1 MKHNLL
7 SVCLILFGW
16 GCAVYASAAIPEN
29 CDSIR
34 EANSYPDHYC
44 SCEYEIKPAS
54 GITNL
59 KDVNFSDSIWFKTT
73 LKTFTNAGM
82 TAYLFSESDVQVDIY
97 QNCRTTK
104 KLYSFTVPE
113 NQTRDLDHET
123 ILAKLEQNGVDPGST
138 NMTIRVVFYPVVS
151 GADCRLMCYP
161 YNTGP
166 NSTPEDPLPVLVG
179 MSYVSSYA
187 YDVYELK
194 AENIPASCALY
205 TQWKEANNLTCNLT
219 VTRGSVD
226 GEVVAEH
233 EFLNSSTYFRF
244 DPNLLA
250 EVRESGESLYMHYDH
265 DASAAGRIITRE
277 ATLKEE
283 VTDLTLCQG
292 KGLEAYGTVYTT
304 PDTVTYNRAWV
315 GTSLKV
321 SEYKYNLTFTEPA
334 LQYDTLRVHVS
345 DLPMLYRGQ
354 YTIPASGACDF
365 DCLIHR
371 DDECDEHYL
380 LHVIRE
386 NDDYVTVCHGES
398 YDWNGT
404 TYTESGSY
412 TKTLQSAYGCD
423 SIVTLHLT
431 ILPESA
437 VTEEEMTVCG
447 SEGYVWDA
455 TGETYTT
462 AGDYEAVL
470 KDVNGCDSVV
480 ILHLNVLPAED
491 VVTNQTICKGESWVW
506 DVTGEAYGTIVKQTT
521 FDSKSD
527 KINPTAV
534 SKEGIT
540 IEISG
545 GATGNY
551 YDVAANNTLTI
562 SSAVGAISHIEI
574 TCTGSGTSTYGPG
587 NLNCA
592 DGTYTVNDYVGTW
605 TGNAERIVFTALKK
619 RVRAYKIVI
628 TYVDETVVEG
638 TVSVPRTNDY
648 GCEVN
653 YILNWKLQDCSVPE
667 CEDQVVEYTVD
678 TCGTSYLWK
687 PELEYTE
694 SGVYYD
700 SLTTA
705 LGCDSVEILYLTLNK
720 PVATEETVT
729 ACDSY
734 LWNDSTYTASG
745 DYTYTTTAKNGCD
758 SVVTLH
764 LTINKTQY
772 AEETVTA
779 CDSYLW
785 NDSTYTASGD
795 YTYTT
800 TAKNGCDSVVTL
812 HLTIN
817 KTQYAEETVT
827 ACDSYTWND
836 STYTASGDYTYTTTA
851 KNGCDSVV
859 TLHLTINKTQYAEET
874 VTACDSYLWNDSTYT
889 ASGDYTYTTTA
900 KNGCDSVVT
909 LHMTINKTRY
919 AEETVTACDSYTWNG
934 ETYATSGNYT
944 YTTTAK
950 NGCDSIVTL
959 HLTINQSSVAS
970 DNYATICYG
979 ETLPWNGGAYAAT
992 GDYTITLSNAAGC
1005 DSVVTLHLTVLPKA
1019 VSDTLVAVVGS
1030 DKLPYMWRGN
1040 GYSETGLY
1048 TIVEPYT
1055 TIDCDSAIHVLDL
1068 TVLIADMLDEQR
1080 VTICETELPYKWY
1093 GQALNQSGKYSYV
1106 EQYVGTDID
1115 SIQHVLT
1122 LTVNPTV
1129 YSTEKASICEGEA
1142 FTWNGVAYTEA
1153 GEYTATLNSVLTG
1166 CDSIVTLFLT
1176 VNPIVE
1182 TQEVVTACDA
1192 YVWTDGSTYTESGVY
1207 TQTLETIHGCD
1218 SIVTL
1223 HLTINHSSA
1232 ASDAYA
1238 TICYGESLSWNGG
1251 TYAATGDYTI
1261 TLSNVA
1267 GCDSVVTLHLTV
1279 LPEATTET
1287 EMLTIGADDTPYMW
1301 YGESY
1306 TASGEYT
1313 YVERYATT
1321 DCDSVI
1327 HVLYLTVLPSATVEE
1342 EQVAVCESEL
1352 PYTWYEYSCTESGNY
1367 VHSESY
1373 AGTDMDSVIYML
1385 TLEIYK
1391 TSLPSSVTLPVV
1403 RVGEPIDV
1411 SVPNA
1416 EIQAYIDAE
1425 TWYAP
1430 NSFISWYL
1438 KKEGE
1443 WADLTDE
1450 PVAASAR
1457 ELIMKYA
1464 VDSDCGRMESEDM
1477 TVTIVATSV
1486 DDAVTGEAVTV
1497 KKVILHDKVFIIR
1510 GDKMYSLMGIEV
1522 K

>member
-7 SVCLILFGW
+7 SVCLILLGW

-277 ATLKEE
+277 ASLTEE

-292 KGLEAYGTVYTT
+292 KGLEAYGTIHTT

-321 SEYKYNLTFTEPA
+321 CEYKYNLTFTEPT

-605 TGNAERIVFTALKK
+605 AGNAERIVFTALKK

-779 CDSYLW
+779 CDSY
-785 NDSTYTASGD
+785 
-795 YTYTT
+795 
-800 TAKNGCDSVVTL
+800 
-812 HLTIN
+812 
-817 KTQYAEETVT
+817 
-827 ACDSYTWND
+827 
-836 STYTASGDYTYTTTA
+836 
-851 KNGCDSVV
+851 
-859 TLHLTINKTQYAEET
+859 
-874 VTACDSYLWNDSTYT
+874 
-889 ASGDYTYTTTA
+889 
-900 KNGCDSVVT
+900 
-909 LHMTINKTRY
+909 
-919 AEETVTACDSYTWNG
+919 TWNG
-934 ETYATSGNYT
+934 ETYTTSGNYT

-1129 YSTEKASICEGEA
+1129 HSTEKASICEGEA

>member
-734 LWNDSTYTASG
+734 
-745 DYTYTTTAKNGCD
+745 
-758 SVVTLH
+758 
-764 LTINKTQY
+764 
-772 AEETVTA
+772 
-779 CDSYLW
+779 
-785 NDSTYTASGD
+785 
-795 YTYTT
+795 
-800 TAKNGCDSVVTL
+800 
-812 HLTIN
+812 
-817 KTQYAEETVT
+817 
-827 ACDSYTWND
+827 
-836 STYTASGDYTYTTTA
+836 
-851 KNGCDSVV
+851 
-859 TLHLTINKTQYAEET
+859 
-874 VTACDSYLWNDSTYT
+874 
-889 ASGDYTYTTTA
+889 
-900 KNGCDSVVT
+900 
-909 LHMTINKTRY
+909 
-919 AEETVTACDSYTWNG
+919 TWNG

>member
-1 MKHNLL
+1 M
-7 SVCLILFGW
+7 
-16 GCAVYASAAIPEN
+16 
-29 CDSIR
+29 
-34 EANSYPDHYC
+34 
-44 SCEYEIKPAS
+44 
-54 GITNL
+54 
-59 KDVNFSDSIWFKTT
+59 
-73 LKTFTNAGM
+73 
-82 TAYLFSESDVQVDIY
+82 
-97 QNCRTTK
+97 
-104 KLYSFTVPE
+104 
-113 NQTRDLDHET
+113 
-123 ILAKLEQNGVDPGST
+123 
-138 NMTIRVVFYPVVS
+138 
-151 GADCRLMCYP
+151 
-161 YNTGP
+161 
-166 NSTPEDPLPVLVG
+166 
-179 MSYVSSYA
+179 
-187 YDVYELK
+187 
-194 AENIPASCALY
+194 
-205 TQWKEANNLTCNLT
+205 
-219 VTRGSVD
+219 
-226 GEVVAEH
+226 
-233 EFLNSSTYFRF
+233 
-244 DPNLLA
+244 
-250 EVRESGESLYMHYDH
+250 
-265 DASAAGRIITRE
+265 
-277 ATLKEE
+277 
-283 VTDLTLCQG
+283 
-292 KGLEAYGTVYTT
+292 
-304 PDTVTYNRAWV
+304 
-315 GTSLKV
+315 
-321 SEYKYNLTFTEPA
+321 
-334 LQYDTLRVHVS
+334 
-345 DLPMLYRGQ
+345 
-354 YTIPASGACDF
+354 
-365 DCLIHR
+365 
-371 DDECDEHYL
+371 
-380 LHVIRE
+380 
-386 NDDYVTVCHGES
+386 
-398 YDWNGT
+398 
-404 TYTESGSY
+404 
-412 TKTLQSAYGCD
+412 
-423 SIVTLHLT
+423 VTLHLT
-431 ILPESA
+431 I
-437 VTEEEMTVCG
+437 
-447 SEGYVWDA
+447 
-455 TGETYTT
+455 
-462 AGDYEAVL
+462 
-470 KDVNGCDSVV
+470 
-480 ILHLNVLPAED
+480 
-491 VVTNQTICKGESWVW
+491 
-506 DVTGEAYGTIVKQTT
+506 
-521 FDSKSD
+521 
-527 KINPTAV
+527 
-534 SKEGIT
+534 
-540 IEISG
+540 
-545 GATGNY
+545 
-551 YDVAANNTLTI
+551 
-562 SSAVGAISHIEI
+562 
-574 TCTGSGTSTYGPG
+574 
-587 NLNCA
+587 
-592 DGTYTVNDYVGTW
+592 
-605 TGNAERIVFTALKK
+605 
-619 RVRAYKIVI
+619 
-628 TYVDETVVEG
+628 
-638 TVSVPRTNDY
+638 
-648 GCEVN
+648 
-653 YILNWKLQDCSVPE
+653 
-667 CEDQVVEYTVD
+667 
-678 TCGTSYLWK
+678 
-687 PELEYTE
+687 
-694 SGVYYD
+694 
-700 SLTTA
+700 
-705 LGCDSVEILYLTLNK
+705 NK
-720 PVATEETVT
+720 TQYAEETVT

-827 ACDSYTWND
+827 ACDSYTWNGE
-836 STYTASGDYTYTTTA
+836 TYAT
-851 KNGCDSVV
+851 
-859 TLHLTINKTQYAEET
+859 
-874 VTACDSYLWNDSTYT
+874 
-889 ASGDYTYTTTA
+889 SGDYTYTTTA

-934 ETYATSGNYT
+934 ETYTASGNYTYTTTAKNGCDSVVTLHLTINKTRYAEETVTACDSYTWNGETYTTSGNYT

-1182 TQEVVTACDA
+1182 TQEMVTACDA
-1192 YVWTDGSTYTESGVY
+1192 YVWTDGNTYTESGVY

-1313 YVERYATT
+1313 YVERYAAT

-1352 PYTWYEYSCTESGNY
+1352 PYTWYEHSCTESGNY

-1486 DDAVTGEAVTV
+1486 DDAVTDEAVTV